1 MIILLLIAYLLNIVD
16 YLFTA
21 HWVRLYG
28 LEIEANPIGRWM
40 FENNIAGAF
49 KILVVGVL
57 FAVLEC
63 FIKRHPNTAW
73 IAYILLVVYALIAG
87 YHIVLWVTTL

>member
-1 MIILLLIAYLLNIVD
+1 MVLLIAYLLNVVD

-28 LEIEANPIGRWM
+28 LDVEANPIGRWM
-40 FENNIAGAF
+40 FENHVAGAV
-49 KILVVGVL
+49 KILAVGVL
-57 FAVLEC
+57 FAVFGC
-63 FIKRHPNTAW
+63 FIKRHPDAAW
-73 IAYILLVVYALIAG
+73 IAFIPLAVYALIVG